1 MVIIPTATPKE
12 LEEKRK
18 EICNNCEKNKIG
30 ICTKCGCVIKFKV
43 KFEQNQCPLGK
54 W

>member
-1 MVIIPTATPKE
+1 MVLMPK
-12 LEEKRK
+12 LTEENEQLKRK
-18 EICNNCEKNKIG
+18 QVCRDCEKNKLG
-30 ICTKCGCVIKFKV
+30 VCTKCGCVIKLKV